1 MTTERNLL
9 FLEMVNKPV
18 LKHDIQSIFFTDG
31 SCKVT
36 VRPGED
42 PIRLISAAIYQS
54 QHGHNTA
61 YKINADSWTNY
72 GAELIAIW
80 STVHAARAGDRIMII
95 SDSLSAIQAILYYKY
110 KSIRNQIKKCF
121 AWMIAQICEEILR
134 VQVNNGCV
142 HFFKVKSHVGII
154 GNMVAD
160 ALADAAASEHFPM
173 VLTPYEMIDLT
184 ASAACLIQIDHHER
198 IHRPIYKTVIS
209 NTNSMLAKKAL
220 EKARLLDPP
229 KEYTC
234 LQIPIAVDEQGETIQ
249 SHTWLSTHL
258 LDRGCY
264 SSRPHFSEL
273 LASNRLRVC
282 TRSKMDTPHTECPI
296 CHEECTCDLPHYLF
310 ECDGTADTRQL
321 MLNKISTFKQQ
332 PNAAEFMSQI
342 RQILAG
348 TTSIRAYDYTS
359 QLSIC
364 SYIAIGPHAEDP
376 LITPTTQ
383 QQHQGPNSHSKEYKT
398 EVKQF
403 FNASLAAYKRD
414 WKKHSEIFH
423 EFYES
428 IRNGT

>member
-1 MTTERNLL
+1 VTEKLNINNTLPILPHPSGTAPFEMAPLALLHDSTHFLPKYELIESELTGSFTKDTDTYEGYNPPDINSLSPILHHLLELPATCTINGNDLITLEYDENEIRTLMTTERNLL

-54 QHGHNTA
+54 QNGHNTA

-220 EKARLLDPP
+220 EKARLSDPP

-296 CHEECTCDLPHYLF
+296 CHEQCTVHVIYP
-310 ECDGTADTRQL
+310 
-321 MLNKISTFKQQ
+321 I
-332 PNAAEFMSQI
+332 
-342 RQILAG
+342 
-348 TTSIRAYDYTS
+348 
-359 QLSIC
+359 
-364 SYIAIGPHAEDP
+364 
-376 LITPTTQ
+376 
-383 QQHQGPNSHSKEYKT
+383 
-398 EVKQF
+398 
-403 FNASLAAYKRD
+403 
-414 WKKHSEIFH
+414 
-423 EFYES
+423 
-428 IRNGT
+428 